1 MLLFTAYSN
10 SARAQLAKTVGI
22 KITSPVRGQQIP
34 VGIKNLQI
42 SGTSSYNSTMKCQV
56 SLVVDDVRPYQKVAA
71 GHRGDYSSWN
81 YTLTPQYTNIK
92 QGMNKLTAK
101 LSCHDNSMNVT
112 KFYSTNITGVA
123 SSSKQASLDA
133 SKSTSANQSKN
144 ETGKTTPLLAKQN
157 ITTAS
162 TVLEPLP
169 NTLTVNAI
177 LAKTGVQAAIQ
188 QQAVSQSNTSST
200 TVQHHHHQPTATT
213 GKTDNLAPPS
223 FKAHSS
229 KRHQEK
235 TMTPSSNNTAS
246 NNTASNNTASNST
259 ASNNTASNSTAS
271 NNTASNST
279 ASNNTGATGPAINS
293 TVGKVSIPSATN
305 STVGKVSIPSATVST
320 ANSTVMKQNQH
331 NNLTTPF
338 FPSPSIGN
346 ATSSLGQASSF
357 NNSHQFLQRPPIANA
372 GPAQVVTSG
381 SPVVLNGSNS
391 RAPTGIILSYS
402 WVQMPTSAKITLSGV
417 NTPVWEFIAPKVDAN
432 TLLRFQLTVT
442 NNLGQTGTDT
452 VNILDKTGSTS
463 NAQTQSQIM
472 KSPSAST
479 SIPSINQNR
488 GSNTVSIPTNN
499 AAIQSPLT
507 PPISPPLIP
516 PVNSQLAAQ
525 ANNAAQ
531 SLSHDSPI
539 ANAGHDQVVNANST
553 VALVGSLSKD
563 PDGDSISYHWMQ
575 VSGSPAIT
583 LGGANTPVWEFTA
596 PSVPSD
602 TTLTFQLTVTDSHG
616 LSDSGRVNVLVKAHS
631 APGIVTAGHG
641 S

>member
-1 MLLFTAYSN
+1 MLLFTVYSN
-10 SARAQLAKTVGI
+10 SAHAQLAKTVGI

-42 SGTSSYNSTMKCQV
+42 SGTASYNSTMKCQV
-56 SLVVDDVRPYQKVAA
+56 SLIVDDVRPYQKAAA
-71 GHRGDYSSWN
+71 GHKGDYSSWN

-123 SSSKQASLDA
+123 SSSKQASLDV
-133 SKSTSANQSKN
+133 SKSTSANQTKN
-144 ETGKTTPLLAKQN
+144 ETGKTTPLLGKQN

-162 TVLEPLP
+162 TVLQPLP

-200 TVQHHHHQPTATT
+200 TIQHHHLQPNATT
-213 GKTDNLAPPS
+213 GKTDNLASPS

-235 TMTPSSNNTAS
+235 TMTPSSNSTASNSTASNNTAS
-246 NNTASNNTASNST
+246 NNTASNNTASN
-259 ASNNTASNSTAS
+259 
-271 NNTASNST
+271 
-279 ASNNTGATGPAINS
+279 NTGAMGTAINS
-293 TVGKVSIPSATN
+293 TVGKVSLPSAAN
-305 STVGKVSIPSATVST
+305 STVGKVSIPLTTATVST
-320 ANSTVMKQNQH
+320 ANSTVMTQNQH

-338 FPSPSIGN
+338 FPSPSVGS
-346 ATSSLGQASSF
+346 ATSPLSQGSSF

-381 SPVVLNGSNS
+381 SPVILNGSNS

-402 WVQMPTSAKITLSGV
+402 WVQMPTSARITLSGV

-452 VNILDKTGSTS
+452 VNILDKTGSSS
-463 NAQTQSQIM
+463 NAQTQSQIT

-479 SIPSINQNR
+479 SIPSTNQNR
-488 GSNTVSIPTNN
+488 GSNTVSIPPSN
-499 AAIQSPLT
+499 AAIQPPLT
-507 PPISPPLIP
+507 APISPPLTAPISPPLIP

-531 SLSHDSPI
+531 SLSQDSPI

-616 LSDSGRVNVLVKAHS
+616 LSDGGRVNVLVKAHS
-631 APGIVTAGHG
+631 APVIVTAGHG

>member
-10 SARAQLAKTVGI
+10 SAHAQLAKTVGI

-133 SKSTSANQSKN
+133 SKSTSANQTKN

-246 NNTASNNTASNST
+246 NNTASNNT

-507 PPISPPLIP
+507 PPISPPLTGPISPPLIP

-531 SLSHDSPI
+531 SLSQD
-539 ANAGHDQVVNANST
+539 
-553 VALVGSLSKD
+553 
-563 PDGDSISYHWMQ
+563 
-575 VSGSPAIT
+575 
-583 LGGANTPVWEFTA
+583 
-596 PSVPSD
+596 
-602 TTLTFQLTVTDSHG
+602 
-616 LSDSGRVNVLVKAHS
+616 
-631 APGIVTAGHG
+631 
-641 S
+641 